1 MQMQIGVNGG
11 LSEHEISS
19 VSHETTRNHRSLFRI
34 IRFENILEK
43 LHSVKAYRQILK
55 RIRL

>member
-1 MQMQIGVNGG
+1 MQIGVNGG

-43 LHSVKAYRQILK
+43 LRSVKANSISTK
-55 RIRL
+55 T